1 MPNTQNSIQFNF
13 SYYALKL
20 LGKNLYSNPWSAIS
34 ELVANGLDAQAT
46 SVKLFI
52 NMSNKEHSTIEILD
66 NGSGMSYEDLANK
79 YVFMGKNKRDN
90 LPNELKNTVMGRKGI
105 GKLAAL
111 FLSKKYYII
120 TKTQEEGETAW
131 YLDSKNADDSSIPTL
146 EKCSTNDANVETID
160 IWSTYKSGTLIKLT
174 DVDLTGIGYYKLEGL
189 KARLANFFLTDSLR
203 SSIEI
208 CVLNNENDKICF
220 ESVKKDIAFKNMYM
234 LFSDD
239 KSDAKKQI
247 ASTVVVGKTSYPK
260 VAEKKRKVK
269 VLTEAE
275 FPNIK
280 GERELTL
287 KDGMT
292 KTNVK
297 YEMNGWI
304 GIHTSIENKYANL
317 NDEKYLKN
325 EVFNPNQLRLYV
337 RKKLAVENFLDII
350 KNTQAFSNYIE
361 GEISFDILDD
371 DRFEDI
377 ATTNR
382 QSLVTDDERV
392 KLLIEILNPII
403 GKMIR
408 ERVKLGQEVKQEEG
422 AIEAEIERQR
432 EEQERIQEEARLEAE
447 RQAEKEKK
455 AKEIAERKKKEE
467 EEKRKKAEEKAKQEE
482 IARKTAEEN
491 LKNETRRANFLEE
504 QNDPDKVLD
513 ALMTHIVKQL
523 SGGIEKDVNSIIM
536 LYYQDKD
543 SISKEDLIKVLEA
556 TSFDMALMKESM
568 NVALFAGFSLKE
580 NTIKTD
586 LYQFVKE
593 YLDKVFL
600 KYSHKSLKIKYTN
613 DNNYEKVLTFSPFEI
628 CLFIVNVIDNT
639 LKYKVEGRE
648 CELEII
654 CTDTKLL
661 FKNNGQKLKPGIEKN
676 RFFTQGFSTSDDIS
690 SGLGLYHCYNIAKEM
705 QADIDIIDN
714 DDCGVTL
721 ILELPNEN

>member
-1 MPNTQNSIQFNF
+1 MANTENSIQFNF

-20 LGKNLYSNPWSAIS
+20 LGKNLYSNSWSAIS

-52 NMSNKEHSTIEILD
+52 DMTDKEHSTIEIID
-66 NGSGMSYEDLANK
+66 NGTGMSYADLANK
-79 YVFMGKNKRDN
+79 YVFMGKNKRDG
-90 LPNELKNTVMGRKGI
+90 LPENLKNSVMGRKGI

-120 TKTQEEGETAW
+120 TKTSENDESSW
-131 YLDSKNADDSSIPTL
+131 FLDSKNADDSSIPTL
-146 EKCSTNDANVETID
+146 EKCSTNDADIKTID

-208 CVLNNENDKICF
+208 CVLNNETDKIHF
-220 ESVKKDIAFKNMYM
+220 EPVKKDIAFKNMYM

-239 KSDAKKQI
+239 KSDVKKQI
-247 ASTVVVGKTSYPK
+247 ASTVVVGKTSYPE

-269 VLTEAE
+269 VLTEIE

-280 GERELTL
+280 GEKELAL
-287 KDGMT
+287 KDGIT

-317 NDEKYLKN
+317 NDERYLKN

-337 RKKLAVENFLDII
+337 RKKLAVENFLDIL

-408 ERVKLGQEVKQEEG
+408 ERVKLGQEVKQEED
-422 AIEAEIERQR
+422 AIVAEIERQR
-432 EEQERIQEEARLEAE
+432 EEKEREQEEAL
-447 RQAEKEKK
+447 QKAEKEAKEERKEKEKEKARRQKAEKTLEQTNSENVFLRKTTNVDIDALLTTFHSVLNDSEAITEVINTYTPPTLSNINDLIDGVKEANQKIYTISKMATLKNFSDKKEPINGDFITFLKFYLKELGSYKYNKNVQFIDNLDDKYKLNKEFIPIEIILMMDNIVSNSKK
-455 AKEIAERKKKEE
+455 AKAKAIEVKTVKK
-467 EEKRKKAEEKAKQEE
+467 
-482 IARKTAEEN
+482 
-491 LKNETRRANFLEE
+491 
-504 QNDPDKVLD
+504 
-513 ALMTHIVKQL
+513 
-523 SGGIEKDVNSIIM
+523 GNSIFINI
-536 LYYQDKD
+536 QDNGKGLNPD
-543 SISKEDLIKVLEA
+543 ADKTLIFEK
-556 TSFDMALMKESM
+556 
-568 NVALFAGFSLKE
+568 G
-580 NTIKTD
+580 
-586 LYQFVKE
+586 
-593 YLDKVFL
+593 
-600 KYSHKSLKIKYTN
+600 KSYTN
-613 DNNYEKVLTFSPFEI
+613 
-628 CLFIVNVIDNT
+628 
-639 LKYKVEGRE
+639 G
-648 CELEII
+648 
-654 CTDTKLL
+654 
-661 FKNNGQKLKPGIEKN
+661 
-676 RFFTQGFSTSDDIS
+676 
-690 SGLGLYHCYNIAKEM
+690 SGLGLYQVKNTIKKLGGYVEYKET
-705 QADIDIIDN
+705 DVGF
-714 DDCGVTL
+714 C
-721 ILELPNEN
+721 LEVMFKCN

>member
-1 MPNTQNSIQFNF
+1 MPNTENSIQFNF

-46 SVKLFI
+46 TVKLFI
-52 NMSNKEHSTIEILD
+52 NMSKKEHSTIEILD

-79 YVFMGKNKRDN
+79 YVFMGKNKRDD
-90 LPNELKNTVMGRKGI
+90 LPKQLKNTVMGRKGI

-120 TKTQEEGETAW
+120 TKTNNKEESSW

-146 EKCSTNDANVETID
+146 EKCSTNDANIETID
-160 IWSTYKSGTLIKLT
+160 VWSTYKSGTLIKLT

-208 CVLNNENDKICF
+208 CVLNNETDKIHF
-220 ESVKKDIAFKNMYM
+220 EPVKKDIAFKNMYM

-247 ASTVVVGKTSYPK
+247 ASTVVVGKTSYPE
-260 VAEKKRKVK
+260 VAEKKRRVK
-269 VLTEAE
+269 VLTEIE

-280 GERELTL
+280 GEKELTL
-287 KDGMT
+287 KDGIT
-292 KTNVK
+292 KANVK

-317 NDEKYLKN
+317 NDERYLKN

-337 RKKLAVENFLDII
+337 RKKLAVENFLDIL

-408 ERVKLGQEVKQEEG
+408 ERVRLGQEVKKEED

-432 EEQERIQEEARLEAE
+432 EEKEREQEEAR
-447 RQAEKEKK
+447 QKAEKEAKEERKEKEKEKARRQKAEKTIEQINSENVFLRKTTNVDIDALLTTFHSVLNDSEAITEVINLYTPPTLSNINDLVDGVKEANQKIYTISKMATLKNFSDKKEPINGDFITFLKFYLKELSSYKYNKNVQFIDNLDDKYKLNKEFIPIEIILMMDNIVSNSKK
-455 AKEIAERKKKEE
+455 AKAKAIELKTIKK
-467 EEKRKKAEEKAKQEE
+467 
-482 IARKTAEEN
+482 
-491 LKNETRRANFLEE
+491 
-504 QNDPDKVLD
+504 
-513 ALMTHIVKQL
+513 
-523 SGGIEKDVNSIIM
+523 GNSIFINI
-536 LYYQDKD
+536 QDDGKGLNPEAD
-543 SISKEDLIKVLEA
+543 KTLIFEK
-556 TSFDMALMKESM
+556 
-568 NVALFAGFSLKE
+568 G
-580 NTIKTD
+580 
-586 LYQFVKE
+586 
-593 YLDKVFL
+593 
-600 KYSHKSLKIKYTN
+600 KSYTN
-613 DNNYEKVLTFSPFEI
+613 
-628 CLFIVNVIDNT
+628 
-639 LKYKVEGRE
+639 G
-648 CELEII
+648 
-654 CTDTKLL
+654 
-661 FKNNGQKLKPGIEKN
+661 
-676 RFFTQGFSTSDDIS
+676 
-690 SGLGLYHCYNIAKEM
+690 SGLGLYQVKNAIKKLGGNVEYKETE
-705 QADIDIIDN
+705 IGF
-714 DDCGVTL
+714 C
-721 ILELPNEN
+721 LEVMFICN

>member
-1 MPNTQNSIQFNF
+1 MPNTENSIQFNF

-46 SVKLFI
+46 TVKLFI
-52 NMSNKEHSTIEILD
+52 NMSKKEHSTIEILD

-79 YVFMGKNKRDN
+79 YVFMGKNKRDD
-90 LPNELKNTVMGRKGI
+90 LPEQLKNTVMGRKGI

-120 TKTQEEGETAW
+120 TKTNNKEESSW

-146 EKCSTNDANVETID
+146 EKCSTNDANIETID
-160 IWSTYKSGTLIKLT
+160 VWSTYKSGTLIKLA

-208 CVLNNENDKICF
+208 CVLNNETDKIHF
-220 ESVKKDIAFKNMYM
+220 EPVKKDIAFKNMYM

-247 ASTVVVGKTSYPK
+247 ASTVVVGKTSYPE
-260 VAEKKRKVK
+260 VAEKKRRVK
-269 VLTEAE
+269 VLTEIE

-280 GERELTL
+280 GEKELTL
-287 KDGMT
+287 KDGIT

-337 RKKLAVENFLDII
+337 RKKLAVENFLDIL

-408 ERVKLGQEVKQEEG
+408 ERVKLGQEVKQEEDD
-422 AIEAEIERQR
+422 IEAEIKRQR
-432 EEQERIQEEARLEAE
+432 EEKEREQEEAR
-447 RQAEKEKK
+447 QKAEKE
-455 AKEIAERKKKEE
+455 AKEERK
-467 EEKRKKAEEKAKQEE
+467 EK
-482 IARKTAEEN
+482 
-491 LKNETRRANFLEE
+491 
-504 QNDPDKVLD
+504 
-513 ALMTHIVKQL
+513 
-523 SGGIEKDVNSIIM
+523 
-536 LYYQDKD
+536 
-543 SISKEDLIKVLEA
+543 
-556 TSFDMALMKESM
+556 
-568 NVALFAGFSLKE
+568 
-580 NTIKTD
+580 
-586 LYQFVKE
+586 
-593 YLDKVFL
+593 
-600 KYSHKSLKIKYTN
+600 
-613 DNNYEKVLTFSPFEI
+613 
-628 CLFIVNVIDNT
+628 
-639 LKYKVEGRE
+639 
-648 CELEII
+648 
-654 CTDTKLL
+654 
-661 FKNNGQKLKPGIEKN
+661 
-676 RFFTQGFSTSDDIS
+676 
-690 SGLGLYHCYNIAKEM
+690 
-705 QADIDIIDN
+705 
-714 DDCGVTL
+714 
-721 ILELPNEN
+721 